1 MLVLVNFERMRDE
14 DIALLASTGQE
25 NATDYLLSKY
35 RGVVLAKARR
45 YFLIGADKEDIIQE
59 GMIGLFKAVRDYRI
73 ENETS
78 FSTFANL
85 CITRQILTAVKSAT
99 RKKHIPL
106 NTYISLDKTINDEE
120 SETTLIETLIDEF
133 EQSPED
139 IVINKEGFSK
149 TEKIIFSV
157 LSKFE
162 TQVLMKYLEGKS
174 YSDIATILNK
184 SEKSIDNA
192 LQRIKKKIEKYIT
205 I

>member
-1 MLVLVNFERMRDE
+1 MFALTDFDKMKDE
-14 DIALLASTGQE
+14 EIALLASEGQE

-35 RGVVLAKARR
+35 RGVVLTKARK

-59 GMIGLFKAVRDYRI
+59 GMIGLFKAVRDYRE
-73 ENETS
+73 ENETT
-78 FSTFANL
+78 FATFANL

-120 SETTLIETLIDEF
+120 NETTLIETLIDEF

-162 TQVLMKYLEGKS
+162 TQVLVKYLEGKS
-174 YSDIATILNK
+174 YSDIAVILNK

-192 LQRIKKKIEKYIT
+192 LQRIKKKIEKYI
-205 I
+205 II

>member
-1 MLVLVNFERMRDE
+1 VFVVPDFEKMKDE
-14 DIALLASTGQE
+14 EIALLASDGQE

-35 RGVVLAKARR
+35 RSVVLAKARK

-59 GMIGLFKAVRDYRI
+59 GMIGLFKAVRDYKT

-120 SETTLIETLIDEF
+120 NETTLIETLIDEF

-139 IVINKEGFSK
+139 IVINKEIFSK
-149 TEKIIFSV
+149 TEKIIFSI

-174 YSDIATILNK
+174 YSDIAVILNK

>member
-1 MLVLVNFERMRDE
+1 MPDFEKMKDE
-14 DIALLASTGQE
+14 EIAILASDGQE

-35 RGVVLAKARR
+35 RSVVLAKARK

-59 GMIGLFKAVRDYRI
+59 GMIGLFKAVRDYKT

-106 NTYISLDKTINDEE
+106 NTYISLDKTINDDEN
-120 SETTLIETLIDEF
+120 ETTLIETLIDEF

-139 IVINKEGFSK
+139 IVINKEIFSK
-149 TEKIIFSV
+149 TEKIIFSI

>member
-1 MLVLVNFERMRDE
+1 MDFEKIKDE
-14 DIALLASTGQE
+14 EIAIMASKGQE
-25 NATDYLLSKY
+25 NATDYLLAKY
-35 RGVVLAKARR
+35 RAVVLSKARR

-59 GMIGLFKAVRDYRI
+59 GMIGLFKAIRDYKQ
-73 ENETS
+73 ENDTS
-78 FSTFANL
+78 FSTFANI

-120 SETTLIETLIDEF
+120 NETTLIETLIDEF
-133 EQSPED
+133 EQTPED
-139 IVINKEGFSK
+139 IVINKEILSK
-149 TEKIIFSV
+149 TENIIFSV

-162 TQVLMKYLEGKS
+162 TQVLIKYLEGKS
-174 YSDIATILNK
+174 YSDIAVILNK

>member
-1 MLVLVNFERMRDE
+1 MPDFEKMKDE
-14 DIALLASTGQE
+14 EIALLASDGQE
-25 NATDYLLSKY
+25 KATDYLLSKY
-35 RGVVLAKARR
+35 RSIVLAKARK

-59 GMIGLFKAVRDYRI
+59 GMIGLFKAVRDYKT

-120 SETTLIETLIDEF
+120 NETTLIETLIDEF

-139 IVINKEGFSK
+139 IVINKEIFSK
-149 TEKIIFSV
+149 TEKIIFSI

-174 YSDIATILNK
+174 YSDIAAILNK